1 MNEDFVVVPIV
12 FGTICWI
19 AWLIFSTIRHY
30 RTAKVQGEIQSR
42 LLERFSSSQDLLA
55 YVESDGGR
63 QFVRALTTEQT
74 TPYGRIL
81 SAAQA
86 GIIMV
91 FFGVALLI
99 LRGRVGDAEPG
110 FVVFG
115 TLILTLGVGFGVS
128 AAVSYFLSKS
138 FGLLDGPLATRH

>member
-1 MNEDFVVVPIV
+1 MNEGFVAIPVV

-30 RTAKVQGEIQSR
+30 KSAKVQGEIQSR

-55 YVESDGGR
+55 YVESEGGR
-63 QFVRALTTEQT
+63 HFVRSLTTEQT

-81 SAAQA
+81 SAVQA

-91 FFGVALLI
+91 FFGAALLI
-99 LRGRVGDAEPG
+99 LRARVGDAEQG
-110 FVVFG
+110 FLVFG
-115 TLILTLGVGFGVS
+115 TVILTLGLGFGVS

-138 FGLLDGPLATRH
+138 FGLLEGPLATRH

>member
-1 MNEDFVVVPIV
+1 MNEDFVAIPII

-30 RTAKVQGEIQSR
+30 KSAKVQGEIQSK
-42 LLERFSSSQDLLA
+42 LLERFSSSQELLA
-55 YVESDGGR
+55 YVQSEGGR
-63 QFVRALTTEQT
+63 QFVKSLTTEQT

-81 SAAQA
+81 SASQA
-86 GIIMV
+86 GTIMV

-99 LRGRVGDAEPG
+99 LRGRVEGAEPV
-110 FVVFG
+110 FMVFG
-115 TLILTLGVGFGVS
+115 TLITATRIRFGVS

-138 FGLLDGPLATRH
+138 FGLLREPMATRP